1 MCCNIKYILDFE
13 NMIKKEYKIP
23 INYLENSYMLKWY
36 FGYARLNKI
45 LKLKKKQKWKLLI
58 LNDGIIG

>member
-1 MCCNIKYILDFE
+1 
-13 NMIKKEYKIP
+13 
-23 INYLENSYMLKWY
+23 MLKWY
-36 FGYARLNKI
+36 FVYARLNKI